1 VVYTPFAAGQ
11 PLTAGEL
18 NSQLVQETMAW
29 TPLASVGSFASGFAA
44 GSTPACRMH
53 KMLVMGVEVWE
64 FEGRITVTGTLTA
77 NVDTTCFTFNTGF
90 RTGSERGFEC
100 VASASSFYPIRITFQ
115 SSGQL
120 HIGVPTAAG
129 SAITSFLLD
138 GCRITN
144 PLA

>member
-1 VVYTPFAAGQ
+1 MVYTPFAAGQ
-11 PLTAGEL
+11 TLTAGQL
-18 NSQLVQETMAW
+18 NSLLVQETMAW
-29 TPLASVGSFASGFAA
+29 TSLSSVGAFATGFAA
-44 GSTPACRMH
+44 GSTPACRMR
-53 KMLVMGVEVWE
+53 KYLVMGVEVWE

-77 NVDTTCFTFNTGF
+77 NVDTTCFTFNAGY
-90 RTGSERGFEC
+90 RVGSERGFEC
-100 VASASSFYPIRITFQ
+100 VASASAFYPIRITIQ

-129 SAITSFLLD
+129 SGITSFLLD